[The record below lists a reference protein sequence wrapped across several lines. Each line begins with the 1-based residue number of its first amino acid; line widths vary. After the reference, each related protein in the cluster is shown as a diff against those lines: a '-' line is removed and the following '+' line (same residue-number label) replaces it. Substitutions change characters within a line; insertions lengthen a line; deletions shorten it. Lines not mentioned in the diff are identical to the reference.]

1 MGAKPAAFR
10 SSVAIRSGSVI
21 STLAFVVV
29 DSSRT
34 DFLVL
39 PVVIPVVDLIP
50 LTSDDCFCS
59 GAGVTNRGLLFL
71 FNLLETGSI
80 RPPFSSV
87 TSAELDS
94 ASRREDEFAV
104 AASAS
109 ALDGV
114 AFLEFDL
121 SKCACKLS
129 RKVESSVSF
138 NGFALL
144 MQLGAM
150 A

>member
-1 MGAKPAAFR
+1 M
-10 SSVAIRSGSVI
+10 
-21 STLAFVVV
+21 VV

-71 FNLLETGSI
+71 FNLLETGST
-80 RPPFSSV
+80 RPPFSTV
-87 TSAELDS
+87 TSAEIDGGGS
-94 ASRREDEFAV
+94 GEDEL

-109 ALDGV
+109 AAAEV
-114 AFLEFDL
+114 ALSESGL

-144 MQLGAM
+144 MRLA
-150 A
+150 ATA